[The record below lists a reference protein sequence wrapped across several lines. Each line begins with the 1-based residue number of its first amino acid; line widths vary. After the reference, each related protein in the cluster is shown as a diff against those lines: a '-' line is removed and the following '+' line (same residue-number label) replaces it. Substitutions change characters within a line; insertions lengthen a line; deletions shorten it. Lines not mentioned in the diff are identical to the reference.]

1 MRKPRNE
8 QMSAGLPPIADIAR
22 RGWHGRKVPYPDL
35 APSAFLGWEINLR
48 LPVAIGRLT
57 VDATIDAFDAPH
69 RGSQSMFRLSAPC
82 VLFAGAML
90 VAGPVL
96 AEQRLPT
103 IAPEQYTADQKKAA
117 EEFL

>member
-1 MRKPRNE
+1 
-8 QMSAGLPPIADIAR
+8 
-22 RGWHGRKVPYPDL
+22 
-35 APSAFLGWEINLR
+35 
-48 LPVAIGRLT
+48 
-57 VDATIDAFDAPH
+57 
-69 RGSQSMFRLSAPC
+69 MFRFSAPC

-117 EEFL
+117 